1 MHAAA
6 DRLEFAP
13 PATPG
18 LVRALGLALLAH
30 ALLLAALTW
39 GVNWKRQI
47 DAVAVEAELW
57 SALPQQAAPKPEE
70 PPMAPPELPPV
81 PQVAPRV
88 PDADIALEREKKRI
102 KQDKLEAEKL
112 KKEKLALEK
121 KQAEE
126 KKKKE
131 LEAKARDKLKAQEE
145 AKLAEKRRQDN
156 IQRMTGLAGANG
168 SPSATGSAQR
178 SAGPSASYAG
188 RIVARV
194 KPNIVFTEDIVG
206 NPSATVEVR
215 TAPDGTIIGRKL
227 LKPSGVKSWDE
238 AVLKA
243 LDKTEVLPRDVDGR
257 VPSALEITFRPRD

>member
-30 ALLLAALTW
+30 ALLLVALTW

-57 SALPQQAAPKPEE
+57 SALPQQAAPKPEAL
-70 PPMAPPELPPV
+70 PMASPEVPPV

-88 PDADIALEREKKRI
+88 PDADISLEREKKRI
-102 KQDKLEAEKL
+102 KQ
-112 KKEKLALEK
+112 EKLALEK
-121 KQAEE
+121 KLADE

-131 LEAKARDKLKAQEE
+131 LEAKAREKLKAQEE

-156 IQRMTGLAGANG
+156 IQRMTGLAGASG
-168 SPSATGSAQR
+168 APSATGSAQR

-194 KPNIVFTEDIVG
+194 KPNIVFTEDITG
-206 NPSATVEVR
+206 NPTAMVEVR

-243 LDKTEVLPRDVDGR
+243 IDKTEVLPRDVDGR
-257 VPSALEITFRPRD
+257 VPSALEITFRPKD